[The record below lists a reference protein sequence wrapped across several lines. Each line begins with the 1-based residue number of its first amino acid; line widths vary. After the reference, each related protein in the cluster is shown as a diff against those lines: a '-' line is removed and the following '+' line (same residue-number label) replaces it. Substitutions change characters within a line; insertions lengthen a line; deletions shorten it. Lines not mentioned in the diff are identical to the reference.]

1 MDRLLK
7 DRDHQRQL
15 ASRVNAEVRKAEADR
30 RENRKRQ
37 EGVEIPSRR
46 GSDVTPRPAELKP
59 SPAHGS
65 VPRLKRPKIFSPKRI
80 QITTRRK

>member
-7 DRDHQRQL
+7 DREHQRQL
-15 ASRVNAEVRKAEADR
+15 ASRVNAELRKAEDAR
-30 RENRKRQ
+30 RENRKKQ

-46 GSDVTPRPAELKP
+46 GSDVMPRAVEMKP

-65 VPRLKRPKIFSPKRI
+65 VPSPRRI
-80 QITTRRK
+80 KITTRRK